1 MMNQCGFTSCNK
13 CTTLVRD
20 VDSEGCVTLCMC
32 GGGRYLGTL
41 YLVSLIMNLFKKK
54 IKSIL
59 KAMKQT
65 LPWTNNSR
73 GAIMLII
80 FPGFSNVHN
89 MYLYT
94 HRQ

>member
-1 MMNQCGFTSCNK
+1 M
-13 CTTLVRD
+13 RD
-20 VDSEGCVTLCMC
+20 VDSEGCVTVCMC

-41 YLVSLIMNLFKKK
+41 YLVSLVMNLFGFFL
-54 IKSIL
+54 INSIL
-59 KAMKQT
+59 KAKKQT

-80 FPGFSNVHN
+80 FPRFSNVHN

-94 HRQ
+94 HRH